1 MEKILGID
9 TGTNSLG
16 WAIVEKHED
25 GYKLLDKGVNIFQE
39 GVKIE
44 KGIESSKAA
53 ERTEHRSAR
62 VRYYRIK
69 VRKIRLLKV
78 LSDNNLCPPVT
89 SKELMMWRHRN
100 IYPKNDLL
108 LKWESTDDIENK
120 NPYAYR
126 YKCLNEKL
134 DLTDITQ
141 RYILGRAL
149 YHINQ
154 RRGFLSN
161 RKSEDSDDEGKVK
174 SGISELSKEIE
185 NAGCK
190 FLGEYF
196 YQLYKKGEKIRNHY
210 TARNDHYLAEFKA
223 ICEKQQLDETLIK
236 KLEEVIFF
244 QRPLKSQKGLV
255 GHCVFEPKKTKCPA
269 SHPFF
274 EEFRMLQFVNNI
286 KIQTPHDEVLR
297 PLNKK
302 EREKILP
309 KFFRKSKTSFEFED
323 IAKELAGKN
332 NYAYYKNPKGK
343 PYQFNYQMDIS
354 VSGCP
359 VTAGLKEVFG
369 EDWQDAVCEVY
380 DKATDKSQY
389 QIINDIWHVLFDFSD
404 KEHVVEF
411 GKKHLQLNDE
421 VATKFGNIKVHSDY
435 ASLSLK
441 AICKILP
448 YLRMGLIYPIATFLG
463 KIEDIIPSNVWNVEE
478 NRKQIIDELLSAISK
493 KDDNPADVRTTEQCI
508 KDYLISHFGVNEE
521 DADKLYHPSMIE
533 SYPHVPEGV
542 NKLGSPRINS
552 VRNPMAMRSLFRMRH
567 VINTLLAEGKID
579 RDTTIHIEFAREL
592 NDANKRQAVYR
603 INRENEKER
612 QKAKDEII
620 KLYKAETGKDIIP
633 TDTDILKYLLW
644 EEQNHRCIYTD
655 EEIGISEFLGENPK
669 YDIEHTIPR
678 SVGGDSTMMN
688 LTLCNSKFNRDIKQT
703 SLPSQLSNHEDILV
717 RIEEWKK
724 KYEELDKRIHKNRT
738 IAGMA
743 KDVKDRRIQ
752 ERNYLKLRR
761 DYWYGKYQ
769 RFVMTEVPESFSR
782 RQGSGISVISK
793 YGRLY
798 LKSFFNRV
806 FVVKGL
812 ATSDFRKIWGIQE
825 VYSKKERVNHV
836 HHCID
841 AIVIACIGPG
851 EYSKLAEYYHDEENQ
866 KWYGASKAKFDAPW
880 STFAADINK
889 IQQDIIVAH
898 HTADNMAKK
907 GKHKILLKGKKV
919 WADGDTARAS
929 LHLDTYYGAI
939 ERDGEIK
946 YVVRKALD
954 ENFKDSDVKNIV
966 DETVKEIVLN
976 AIKEHGNLKK
986 AIAEG
991 IWMNKEKGVAI
1002 KKVRCFTP
1010 SVTRPLD
1017 IRQQRDLSSKEYK
1030 QKIHVMNDGNYAMA
1044 IYIGHDKKGK
1054 EKRAFEMINNLDASR
1069 YYKVS
1074 NDKESVDY
1082 NLVPLSKKDYPLA
1095 YVLKKGT
1102 MVLLYENTPEEI
1114 KECSKGDLV
1123 KRLYKVTGLS
1133 SMALSN
1139 REYGTIFMAHSQEAR
1154 PSGELKAQNGAYKS
1168 QELFRNKIIMLHTQI
1183 NALVEGFDFIINDIG
1198 EIKMLR

>member
-25 GYKLLDKGVNIFQE
+25 GYKLLHKGVNIFQE

-53 ERTEHRSAR
+53 ERTEHRSTR

-69 VRKIRLLKV
+69 IRKIRLLKL
-78 LSDNNLCPPVT
+78 LSDNALCPPV
-89 SKELMMWRHRN
+89 SSEELALWRNRN
-100 IYPKNDLL
+100 IYPKNELL
-108 LKWESTDDIENK
+108 LQWESTDDEKDK
-120 NPYAYR
+120 NPYTCR

-134 DLTDITQ
+134 DLNDTTQ

-161 RKSEDSDDEGKVK
+161 RKSEDSGDDGTVK
-174 SGISELSKEIE
+174 TAIDDLSKAIE
-185 NAGCK
+185 DAGCEY
-190 FLGEYF
+190 LGEYF
-196 YQLYKKGEKIRNHY
+196 YKLYHKGEKIRNHY
-210 TARNDHYLAEFKA
+210 TARNDHYLKEFKA
-223 ICEKQQLDETLIK
+223 ICEKQQLDSFLIK
-236 KLEEVIFF
+236 KLEDVIFF
-244 QRPLKSQKGLV
+244 QRPLKSQKGMV
-255 GHCVFEPKKTKCPA
+255 GHCVFESKKTKCPA
-269 SHPFF
+269 SHPLF

-286 KIQTPHDEVLR
+286 KIQTPKDDSMR
-297 PLNKK
+297 PLCEE
-302 EREKILP
+302 ERKIVFS
-309 KFFRKSKTSFEFED
+309 KFFRKSKSVFDFED

-332 NYAYYKNPKGK
+332 NYAYYKKPMGK
-343 PYQFNYQMDIS
+343 PYLFNYQMDLS
-354 VSGCP
+354 VSGCSI
-359 VTAGLKEVFG
+359 TAGLMDIFG
-369 EDWQDAVCEVY
+369 ENWLESICEVY
-380 DKATDKSQY
+380 DKANGKTDL
-389 QIINDIWHVLFDFSD
+389 QIMNDVWHVLFDFAD

-411 GKKHLQLNDE
+411 GKKHLQLSDE
-421 VATKFGNIKVHSDY
+421 EAKKFGGIKVHSDY

-441 AICKILP
+441 AIKKILP
-448 YLRMGLIYPIATFLG
+448 YLRLGIIYSIATFFG
-463 KIEDIIPSNVWNVEE
+463 KLEDIVPEELWSVEDK
-478 NRKQIIDELLSAISK
+478 RQQIIDELLSVISN
-493 KDDNPADVRTTEQCI
+493 KDNNPADSRTTEQCI
-508 KDYLISHFGVNEE
+508 KDYLISHLGVNEE
-521 DADKLYHPSMIE
+521 DTDKLYHPSMIE
-533 SYPHVPEGV
+533 SYPHVPDGV

-592 NDANKRQAVYR
+592 NDFNKRQALYR
-603 INRENEKER
+603 YNREKEKER
-612 QKAKDEII
+612 QKAKEEII
-620 KLYKAETGKDIIP
+620 KLYKEQTGNDIEP
-633 TDTDILKYLLW
+633 TDVDILKYLLW
-644 EEQNHRCIYTD
+644 NEQSHKCIYTD
-655 EEIGISEFLGENPK
+655 EEIGIADFLGKDPK

-703 SLPSQLSNHEDILV
+703 SLPSQLSNHEDILLRV
-717 RIEEWKK
+717 ENWKE
-724 KYEELDKRIHKNRT
+724 KYEDLDKRIRKNRT

-743 KDVKDRRIQ
+743 KEAKDRRIQ
-752 ERNYLKLRR
+752 ERNYLKLQR

-769 RFVMTEVPESFSR
+769 RFVMTEVPEGFSR

-806 FVVKGL
+806 FVVKGR

-851 EYSKLAEYYHDEENQ
+851 EYNKLAEYYHDEENSR
-866 KWYGASKAKFDAPW
+866 WYGASKAKFDAPW

-929 LHLDTYYGAI
+929 LHLDTYYGAM

-1114 KECSKGDLV
+1114 EECSRLDLV
-1123 KRLYKVTGLS
+1123 KRLYKITGLS
-1133 SMALSN
+1133 SMETSSSEFGRIVL
-1139 REYGTIFMAHSQEAR
+1139 THSQEAR

-1183 NALVEGFDFIINDIG
+1183 KALVEGYDFIINDIG